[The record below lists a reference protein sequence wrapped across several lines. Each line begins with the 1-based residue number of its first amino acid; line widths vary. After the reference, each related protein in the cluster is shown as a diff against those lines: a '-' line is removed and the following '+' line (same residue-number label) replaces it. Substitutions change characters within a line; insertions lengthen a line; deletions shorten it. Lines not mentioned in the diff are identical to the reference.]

1 MLLLIT
7 MLRKLSQNL
16 QQAGENPSIRDND
29 HCVGTHQTSTGPVR
43 SPPLLGEGAELRR
56 KPRLHL
62 PGSFHRKTRP
72 GRVNNVG
79 LATLN
84 DPSRH

>member
-1 MLLLIT
+1 
-7 MLRKLSQNL
+7 MLRKLSQHL

-29 HCVGTHQTSTGPVR
+29 HCVGTPKTIIGPLS
-43 SPPLLGEGAELRR
+43 SPSLLGEGVELRR
-56 KPRLHL
+56 KPRLHR

-79 LATLN
+79 LAALN
-84 DPSRH
+84 SSSRL